1 MRGWSPLAV
10 GPFVEVLSNT
20 TGSVFGTTM
29 EVGSMGPP
37 KTPKARTPSTLR
49 LVLVGNR
56 TIRRFAAQT
65 WPAYWRA
72 RSRWSRIRFLVHR
85 KVFDT
90 RRTNADWLQSASVWR
105 QILQEAVGPLLWAI
119 AVIATL
125 HLSERGAVLMWPA
138 IDPWLRAHTPERAT
152 YASLLSTVVQ
162 TGGIFLTLYF
172 TTLSL
177 VASTS
182 YARVSNDVRAAV
194 IREKGGSVY
203 LRHVEFVV
211 GYSLLL
217 LGWLSVQE
225 RLGFLTFLVVI
236 LASTTAIYS
245 FIVLGMR
252 AFVFFDPATLLP
264 QLRRDILSHIRSATT
279 YGYRCSDPS
288 FQTAAQRN
296 AEESMATLR
305 NAIGVSR
312 PPNRA
317 GIPSSSTF
325 AQGIVLILDSYSQQ
339 KPFIPRTS
347 RWNKPK
353 LHHLSWLAAGQS
365 RLDIALETATRLIE
379 EKPDYFWLDEQLID
393 ALRKILQ
400 DLLVAGHFAAVHS
413 IAIKAQNVILALTSR
428 FQQDE
433 ATRLHEA
440 LCAVAFEEIRR
451 NSNFV
456 TEVASEV
463 RQYRPETLRLLC
475 LGPIS
480 MAIGIAQAAKKLGSS
495 EIDAIA
501 ARIVTDEAD
510 TAIRMP
516 VPADVAEIVGALRQ
530 ELEFERAAE
539 GSAVSPRWFV
549 VHHVSL
555 GYAKFFASVASQLP
569 GKIEQCMT
577 KAAAEAVEMGSMD
590 IAVQMIQSG
599 LEAIKKAEYHWRV
612 AIQPC
617 QVQLEQLKR
626 NIGEG
631 EWPAQ
636 NEQALATEFARVRAR
651 SIAMVAEIAVKL
663 PTVVPTGDLPD
674 NLGFTYT
681 ILAEECYAA
690 LLRQR
695 YGTFEELF
703 SSYFTTALAAYD
715 RIRAEIAGYDTR
727 TIFTC
732 SADFIVDLFEISGYA
747 RVVGSLENLHTWEV
761 VRGCWDT
768 YWMNRADPTA
778 LMKQLCEML
787 DLRSR
792 QASLTTREATRFR
805 WRHEFENT
813 MVDRSLMTS
822 PMGSG
827 AADRSA
833 LEPVAR
839 VFLEHVRYGGIHAYD
854 VFAAEYLM
862 ARPEAAGLGWTRG
875 AKEFRRQLKDM
886 LEERESSGP
895 TDK

>member
-1 MRGWSPLAV
+1 L
-10 GPFVEVLSNT
+10 
-20 TGSVFGTTM
+20 
-29 EVGSMGPP
+29 
-37 KTPKARTPSTLR
+37 
-49 LVLVGNR
+49 
-56 TIRRFAAQT
+56 
-65 WPAYWRA
+65 
-72 RSRWSRIRFLVHR
+72 
-85 KVFDT
+85 
-90 RRTNADWLQSASVWR
+90 
-105 QILQEAVGPLLWAI
+105 AI

-217 LGWLSVQE
+217 LGWLSMQE
-225 RLGFLTFLVVI
+225 RLGFLTFLVML
-236 LASTTAIYS
+236 LASTTAVYS
-245 FIVLGMR
+245 FFVLGMR
-252 AFVFFDPATLLP
+252 AFVFFDPATLFP
-264 QLRRDILSHIRSATT
+264 QLRSDILSHVRSATI
-279 YGYRCSDPS
+279 YGFRCSDPS

-317 GIPSSSTF
+317 GSPSSSTF
-325 AQGIVLILDSYSQQ
+325 AHGIVRLLDSYSQQ

-353 LHHLSWLAAGQS
+353 LHHPSWLAAGQS
-365 RLDIALETATRLIE
+365 RLDLAMETATRLIE
-379 EKPDYFWLDEQLID
+379 EKPDYFWLDELLIG
-393 ALRKILQ
+393 ALKEILQ

-413 IAIKAQNVILALTSR
+413 IAVRAQNLILALASR
-428 FQQDE
+428 FQQYE
-433 ATRLHEA
+433 ASQLHEA
-440 LCAVAFEEIRR
+440 LLAIALEEIRR
-451 NSNFV
+451 KSNFV
-456 TEVASEV
+456 TELASEI
-463 RQYRPETLRLLC
+463 RQYRSETLRLLC

-480 MAIGIAQAAKKLGSS
+480 MALGLAQAAKKLGSS
-495 EIDAIA
+495 EINAIA
-501 ARIVTDEAD
+501 ARIVTDRAD
-510 TAIRMP
+510 TAIGSP
-516 VPADVAEIVGALRQ
+516 VPADVAEIAGALRQ

-539 GSAVSPRWFV
+539 GRAVSPRWFV
-549 VHHVSL
+549 AHHVGL
-555 GYAKFFASVASQLP
+555 GYAKFFASVANQLA

-577 KAAAEAVEMGSMD
+577 KAATEAVEAGSMD
-590 IAVQMIQSG
+590 TAVQMIQSG
-599 LEAIKKAEYHWRV
+599 LEAIKKTEYHLRV

-617 QVQLEQLKR
+617 QVQLDQLKR

-636 NEQALATEFARVRAR
+636 DEQDLETELARVRAR
-651 SIAMVAEIAVKL
+651 LIAMVAEIAVKL
-663 PTVVPTGDLPD
+663 PAVAPTGDLPD

-681 ILAEECYAA
+681 ILAEECHAA
-690 LLRQR
+690 LFQQR
-695 YGTFEELF
+695 YDAFEELF
-703 SSYFTTALAAYD
+703 SSYFTTALAAYN
-715 RIRAEIAGYDTR
+715 RIRTEVAGYDAR
-727 TIFTC
+727 TIFTY

-747 RVVGSLENLHTWEV
+747 RVIGSLESLRTWEV
-761 VRGCWDT
+761 VSGCWDT
-768 YWMNRADPTA
+768 FWTNKADPTA
-778 LMKQLCEML
+778 LMKQLCAML

-792 QASLTTREATRFR
+792 QPSLTPREAMRFR
-805 WRHEFENT
+805 WRHEFERT
-813 MVDRSLMTS
+813 MVDRGLMTNR
-822 PMGSG
+822 MGGG
-827 AADRSA
+827 AAYRSA

-839 VFLEHVRYGGIHAYD
+839 VFLEHLSYGGINAYD

-862 ARPEAAGLGWTRG
+862 ARPEAAGLTWTRG
-875 AKEFRRQLKDM
+875 AREFRRQLKDM
-886 LEERESSGP
+886 LEEGESSVP

>member
-1 MRGWSPLAV
+1 MCFEMHSFYVWYYD
-10 GPFVEVLSNT
+10 
-20 TGSVFGTTM
+20 GTA
-29 EVGSMGPP
+29 GAMGH
-37 KTPKARTPSTLR
+37 KRTPKARTLSTLR
-49 LVLVGNR
+49 LVLVGSR

-85 KVFDT
+85 KVFDI
-90 RRTNADWLQSASVWR
+90 RRTNADRLQSASVWR
-105 QILQEAVGPLLWAI
+105 QILQEAVGPILWAI

-138 IDPWLRAHTPERAT
+138 TAPWLRAHTPERAT

-182 YARVSNDVRAAV
+182 YSRVPNDVRAAV

-203 LRHVEFVV
+203 LRHIEFVV

-225 RLGFLTFLVVI
+225 RLGFLTFLVVL

-317 GIPSSSTF
+317 GSPSSSTF
-325 AQGIVLILDSYSQQ
+325 AQGIVLLLDFYSQQ

-365 RLDIALETATRLIE
+365 RLDLALETATRLVE
-379 EKPDYFWLDEQLID
+379 ETPDYFWLDEQLID

-433 ATRLHEA
+433 ASRLHEA
-440 LCAVAFEEIRR
+440 LLAIALEEIRR

-463 RQYRPETLRLLC
+463 RQYRQETLRLLC

-501 ARIVTDEAD
+501 ARIVTDKAG
-510 TAIRMP
+510 TAIGISA
-516 VPADVAEIVGALRQ
+516 PADVAEIVGALRQ

-539 GSAVSPRWFV
+539 GRAVSPRWFV
-549 VHHVSL
+549 AHHIGL
-555 GYAKFFASVASQLP
+555 GYAKFFATVTNQLP

-577 KAAAEAVEMGSMD
+577 KAAAEAVEAGSMD

-599 LEAIKKAEYHWRV
+599 LEAIKKTEYHWRV
-612 AIQPC
+612 ALQPC
-617 QVQLEQLKR
+617 QVQLQQLKR

-636 NEQALATEFARVRAR
+636 DEQALEAELARAR
-651 SIAMVAEIAVKL
+651 ARLMAMVAKIAVKL
-663 PTVVPTGDLPD
+663 PTVAPTGDLPD

-681 ILAEECYAA
+681 ILAEECHAA
-690 LLRQR
+690 LLQQR
-695 YGTFEELF
+695 YDAFEELF

-715 RIRAEIAGYDTR
+715 RIRTEVAGYDAR
-727 TIFTC
+727 TIFTY

-747 RVVGSLENLHTWEV
+747 RVIGSLGSLHTWEV

-768 YWMNRADPTA
+768 YWTNKADPTA
-778 LMKQLCEML
+778 LMKQLYAML
-787 DLRSR
+787 DLRSK
-792 QASLTTREATRFR
+792 QPSLTPREAMRLR
-805 WRHEFENT
+805 WRHEFERT
-813 MVDRSLMTS
+813 MVDRGLMTNR
-822 PMGSG
+822 MGDG
-827 AADRSA
+827 AAYHSA

-839 VFLEHVRYGGIHAYD
+839 VFLEHLSYGGINAHD
-854 VFAAEYLM
+854 VFAAEYLL
-862 ARPEAAGLGWTRG
+862 ARPDAAGVTWTRG
-875 AKEFRRQLKDM
+875 AKEFRWQLKDM
-886 LEERESSGP
+886 LEERESSVP